1 MQVLK
6 SSQFLEQVNI
16 SPQNLENGDFLGG
29 PVAKNLPSNAG
40 DMGSIPGQGTKIP
53 QASQQGQVKWNSMH
67 TPMSTSSPYAAL
79 VGMQA
84 FISSRHDAT

>member
-53 QASQQGQVKWNSMH
+53 HTAGQLSSTAATGEACMPQQRLNRVIIK
-67 TPMSTSSPYAAL
+67 
-79 VGMQA
+79 
-84 FISSRHDAT
+84 

>member
-40 DMGSIPGQGTKIP
+40 DMGSIPGQRTKTP
-53 QASQQGQVKWNSMH
+53 RAPGQLR
-67 TPMSTSSPYAAL
+67 PYA
-79 VGMQA
+79 
-84 FISSRHDAT
+84 IDY